1 MNQLAIPGTGTGGR
15 RSPSA
20 FAAAVFGLALLAAPM
35 PAFAKAA
42 PESFA
47 PLVERVADAVVNISA
62 SQTVDASR
70 TVPMPNVPPGLD
82 EFFNDFFNRR
92 GNGDNAPPRQRKS
105 NSLGS
110 GFVIDSSGI
119 VVTNNHVIA
128 DANEITVNFND
139 GTKLKA
145 ELIGRDTKIDLAVL
159 RVKPDKPLVA
169 VKFGD
174 SETAKVG
181 DWVIA
186 IGNPFGFSSSV
197 SAGIVSARNRQIG
210 GQYDSYIQTD
220 AAINK
225 GNSGGPLFNMDG
237 EVIGINTAII
247 SPSGGSVGIGF
258 SVPASLA
265 APVVQQLREFG
276 ETRRGWLGVRIQN
289 VDDEMASALGI
300 GKARGALVAG
310 VDEKGPAKPAGIETG
325 DVIVKFDNQDVKS
338 SNDLPR
344 IVANTPID
352 KEVEV
357 VIIRTGKEQVKTV
370 KVGKLEN
377 DDKQAS
383 NTKPD
388 NDGPNVKHSALGLEL
403 SNLTDGLRK
412 RYSIKEG
419 DKGVIVPRVDPD
431 SEAARKRLQPGDVIT
446 DITVDAV
453 QEQVSTP
460 RDVTDKIE
468 KLKKNGKTSALLSVV
483 ALQDS
488 TMRFVIVSFE

>member
-1 MNQLAIPGTGTGGR
+1 MNQLAKSDTGTVGR
-15 RSPSA
+15 RSGRVL
-20 FAAAVFGLALLAAPM
+20 AAAVFGMALLAAPL
-35 PAFAKAA
+35 PVIAKSA

-47 PLVERVADAVVNISA
+47 PLVEQVADAVVNISA
-62 SQTVDASR
+62 SQTVEASR

-92 GNGDNAPPRQRKS
+92 GEGKEAPRQRKS

-110 GFVIDSSGI
+110 GFVIDASGI

-159 RVKPDKPLVA
+159 RVKPEKPLVA

-174 SETAKVG
+174 SEKAKVG

-265 APVVQQLREFG
+265 APVVKQLQEFG

-289 VDDEMASALGI
+289 VDDDMAATLGI

-310 VDEKGPAKPAGIETG
+310 VDEKGPAKPAGIESG
-325 DVIVKFDNQDVKS
+325 DVIVKFDGHEVKT

-352 KEVEV
+352 KEVDV
-357 VIIRTGKEQVKTV
+357 LVIRGGKEQVKKV
-370 KVGKLEN
+370 KVGKL
-377 DDKQAS
+377 DDGDKQAS
-383 NTKPD
+383 ADKPGQP
-388 NDGPNVKHSALGLEL
+388 GPVAKHAALGLEF
-403 SNLTDGLRK
+403 SSMSEDLRR
-412 RYSIKEG
+412 RYSIKDG
-419 DKGVIVPRVDPD
+419 IKGVVVTRVDPD
-431 SEAARKRLQPGDVIT
+431 SNAGQKRIQPGDV
-446 DITVDAV
+446 VVEVA
-453 QEQVSTP
+453 QEPVSSP
-460 RDVTDKIE
+460 HEVADKIE
-468 KLKKNGKTSALLSVV
+468 KLKKDGKKNVLLLV
-483 ALQDS
+483 ATLQSGDL
-488 TMRFVIVSFE
+488 RFVAVPFD